1 MLNREFQHLRTQ
13 HTIASPIAF
22 VGIGLHSGH
31 GATMRVL
38 PAAAN
43 HGITFMRRDL
53 PAGQN
58 RFVARWDQVGGTEL
72 CTTLLNLHGH
82 YIATV
87 EHLMSA
93 FSGLGIDNADVILD
107 GPEVPVVDGSA
118 MPYVAALRNAG
129 IKSLGVPRELLIVR
143 RPVSIQQGESWA
155 ELLPDAVPRLSV
167 SIDFQQHGIG
177 LQCLSLRVS
186 PESYVR
192 ELAAARTFGFAEDL
206 YQLRQ
211 RGLTLGG
218 SVKNAILVEDGRVAN
233 REGLRFPDEFV
244 RHKALDVVGDLALTG
259 LPVIGHYRG
268 HRPGHKLNNDLL
280 RLFMNERQSWQRVAA
295 ADLLDGRMKRLD
307 PAVPAVAAR
316 DRAAFM

>member
-1 MLNREFQHLRTQ
+1 MDQELQHLRTQ

-31 GATMRVL
+31 GATMRLL

-43 HGITFMRRDL
+43 HGITFTRRDL

-58 RFVARWDQVGGTEL
+58 IFVARWDQVGGTER

-82 YIATV
+82 CIATV

-93 FSGLGIDNADVILD
+93 FSGLGIDNAKVILD

-118 MPYVAALRNAG
+118 LPYVVALRNAG
-129 IKSLGVPRELLIVR
+129 IMPLDAPRELLIVR
-143 RPVSIQQGESWA
+143 RPVRIQQGENWA
-155 ELLPDAVPRLSV
+155 ELLPDVVPRVSV
-167 SIDFQQHGIG
+167 SIDFRQHDIG

-186 PESYVR
+186 PQSYVS
-192 ELAAARTFGFAEDL
+192 ELAGARTFGFAEDL

-211 RGLTLGG
+211 RGLALGG
-218 SVKNAILVEDGRVAN
+218 SVKNAILIEDGRVAN
-233 REGLRFPDEFV
+233 REGLRFADEFV

-259 LPVIGHYRG
+259 LSVVGHYRG

-280 RLFMNERQSWQRVAA
+280 RLFMNDRQSWRRVAA
-295 ADLLDGRMKRLD
+295 ADLLDRRVERSD
-307 PAVPAVAAR
+307 STFPAAETG
-316 DRAAFM
+316 DRAIRL

>member
-1 MLNREFQHLRTQ
+1 LNREFQHLRTQ

-31 GATMRVL
+31 GATMRIL
-38 PAAAN
+38 PAAAD
-43 HGITFMRRDL
+43 HGITFRRRDL

-58 RFVARWDQVGGTEL
+58 CFMARWDQVGGTEL

-87 EHLMSA
+87 EHLLSA
-93 FSGLGIDNADVILD
+93 FSGLGIDNADIILD

-118 MPYVAALRNAG
+118 LPYVVALRNAG
-129 IKSLGVPRELLIVR
+129 IKPLETPRELLIVR

-155 ELLPDAVPRLSV
+155 ELLPDVAPRVSV
-167 SIDFQQHGIG
+167 TIDFQQRDIG

-186 PESYVR
+186 PESYVSD
-192 ELAAARTFGFAEDL
+192 LAPARTFGFAEDL
-206 YQLRQ
+206 SDLRR

-218 SVKNAILVEDGRVAN
+218 SVKNAILIEDGRVAN

-244 RHKALDVVGDLALTG
+244 RHKALDVLGDLALSG
-259 LPVIGHYRG
+259 VPIIGHYRG

-280 RLFMNERQSWQRVAA
+280 RLFMNDRQSWQRVAA
-295 ADLLDGRMKRLD
+295 ADLLDGRVERSD
-307 PAVPAVAAR
+307 RTAPAAATT
-316 DRAAFM
+316 DRATYL

>member
-118 MPYVAALRNAG
+118 LPYVAALRNAG

-155 ELLPDAVPRLSV
+155 ELLPDAAPRLSV

>member
-1 MLNREFQHLRTQ
+1 
-13 HTIASPIAF
+13 
-22 VGIGLHSGH
+22 
-31 GATMRVL
+31 
-38 PAAAN
+38 
-43 HGITFMRRDL
+43 
-53 PAGQN
+53 
-58 RFVARWDQVGGTEL
+58 
-72 CTTLLNLHGH
+72 
-82 YIATV
+82 
-87 EHLMSA
+87 
-93 FSGLGIDNADVILD
+93 
-107 GPEVPVVDGSA
+107 VDGSA
-118 MPYVAALRNAG
+118 LPYVAALRNAG

-155 ELLPDAVPRLSV
+155 ELLPDAAPRLSV

>member
-1 MLNREFQHLRTQ
+1 LDQELQHLRTQ

-31 GATMRVL
+31 GATMRML

-43 HGITFMRRDL
+43 HGITFTRRDL

-58 RFVARWDQVGGTEL
+58 VFVARWDQVGGTEL

-93 FSGLGIDNADVILD
+93 FSGLGIDNAKVILD

-118 MPYVAALRNAG
+118 LPYVVALRNAG
-129 IKSLGVPRELLIVR
+129 IMPLDAPRELLIVR
-143 RPVSIQQGESWA
+143 RPVRIQQGENWA
-155 ELLPDAVPRLSV
+155 ELLPDVVPRVSV
-167 SIDFQQHGIG
+167 SIDFRQHDIG

-186 PESYVR
+186 PQSYVS
-192 ELAAARTFGFAEDL
+192 ELAGARTFGFAEDL

-211 RGLTLGG
+211 RGLALGG
-218 SVKNAILVEDGRVAN
+218 SVKNAILIEDGRVAN

-259 LPVIGHYRG
+259 LPVVGHYRG

-280 RLFMNERQSWQRVAA
+280 RLFMNDRQSWQRVAA
-295 ADLLDGRMKRLD
+295 ADLLDRRVERSD
-307 PAVPAVAAR
+307 STFPAAETG
-316 DRAAFM
+316 DRAIRL

>member
-1 MLNREFQHLRTQ
+1 MLDQEFQHLRMQ

-22 VGIGLHSGH
+22 VGIGLHSGR
-31 GATMRVL
+31 GATMRML

-43 HGITFMRRDL
+43 QGIIFTRRDL

-93 FSGLGIDNADVILD
+93 FSGLGIDNAEVILD

-118 MPYVAALRNAG
+118 LPYVAALRNAG
-129 IKSLGVPRELLIVR
+129 IQPLEAARDLLIVR
-143 RPVSIQQGESWA
+143 HPVSIQQGESWA
-155 ELLPDAVPRLSV
+155 ELLPDVVPRLSV
-167 SIDFQQHGIG
+167 SIDFQQRGIG
-177 LQCLSLRVS
+177 LQRLSLRVS
-186 PESYVR
+186 PDSYVS

-218 SVKNAILVEDGRVAN
+218 SVKNAILVEDGTVAN

-259 LPVIGHYRG
+259 LPVVGHYRG

-280 RLFMNERQSWQRVAA
+280 RLFMNDQQSWQRVTA
-295 ADLLDGRMKRLD
+295 ADLLDGRIKPSD
-307 PAVPAVAAR
+307 SAAPAVAAR
-316 DRAAFM
+316 DRVVFV

>member
-1 MLNREFQHLRTQ
+1 MLDQEFQHLRMQ

-22 VGIGLHSGH
+22 VGIGLHSGR
-31 GATMRVL
+31 GATMRML

-43 HGITFMRRDL
+43 QGIIFTRRDL

-93 FSGLGIDNADVILD
+93 FSGLGIDNAEVILD

-118 MPYVAALRNAG
+118 LPYVAALRNAG
-129 IKSLGVPRELLIVR
+129 IQPLEAARDLLIVR
-143 RPVSIQQGESWA
+143 HPVSIQQGESWA
-155 ELLPDAVPRLSV
+155 ELLPDVVPRLSV

-177 LQCLSLRVS
+177 LQRLSLRVS
-186 PESYVR
+186 PDSYVS

-218 SVKNAILVEDGRVAN
+218 SVNNAILVEDGTVAN

-259 LPVIGHYRG
+259 LPVVGHYRG

-280 RLFMNERQSWQRVAA
+280 RLFMNDQQSWQRVSA
-295 ADLLDGRMKRLD
+295 ADLLDGRIKSSD
-307 PAVPAVAAR
+307 WAAPAVAAR
-316 DRAAFM
+316 DRVVFV